1 MSAAPKP
8 STHTEYRIDDLARAA
23 RTTVR
28 NVRSY
33 QEKGL
38 LPPPRRDGRAAVY
51 DEAHLARLRLIG
63 TLLERG
69 YSLQNIAELIGAWE
83 NGQNLRDL
91 LGLEAALTDP
101 FSDESPTFVSLQE
114 LNALFGTGN
123 ASTLN
128 AAVQAG
134 LLEPF
139 EGRFRTPSLR
149 LLKVG
154 AELHRAG
161 VPLPMILQELKAL
174 RKDLD
179 RMTARFVGLV
189 ADHVFAPHLGAVTQG
204 SEAKKLTD
212 LVHRLR
218 PLAEVVVT
226 SELQRSMEKQVQ
238 AQVGEQLGKLFEKT
252 RPKR

>member
-51 DEAHLARLRLIG
+51 DEAHLGRLRLIG
-63 TLLERG
+63 ALLERG

-101 FSDESPTFVSLQE
+101 FSDEAPTFVSLQE
-114 LNALFGTGN
+114 LNALFGAGN
-123 ASTLN
+123 AGSLN

-149 LLKVG
+149 VLKVG
-154 AELHRAG
+154 AELARAG
-161 VPLPMILQELKAL
+161 VPLPLIFQELKAL

-189 ADHVFAPHLGAVTQG
+189 VDHVFAPHLGAVPQG
-204 SEAKKLTD
+204 PEAKKLTD
-212 LVHRLR
+212 LVNRLR

-226 SELQRSMEKQVQ
+226 SELQRAMEKQVQ
-238 AQVGEQLGKLFEKT
+238 TQVGEQLTKLLEKT